1 MSDDVVIRFGDYRT
15 EIQPDGTEKDVI
27 VGIPQC
33 CREGW
38 DSCKHVIKKD
48 NKKRKRN
55 IGL

>member
-1 MSDDVVIRFGDYRT
+1 MSEIVIRFGESRT
-15 EIQPDGTEKDVI
+15 EIQQDGTEKEVI

-48 NKKRKRN
+48 KERRKHN